1 MLLGNFLWKWLGD
14 FLKDSLKNLDWL
26 ITSMDMT
33 QWGIVASIFV
43 LVGFMALRSK
53 VI

>member
-1 MLLGNFLWKWLGD
+1 MLLGNVIGKWLVD
-14 FLKDSLKNLDWL
+14 FLKESLHILDWL

-33 QWGIVASIFV
+33 QWGIVSSIFV

-53 VI
+53 N